1 MIPKSKFLGQ
11 SHEFWANVKLISQEI
26 GYTDRKSSD
35 IKIPTLEEIQATYTK
50 LSLDPKR
57 IIINN
62 KPTKFG
68 KLLTDYFK
76 YRSRILSEFAQNN
89 LMDKKEAQK
98 LYSKLKKELAPK
110 CPLPMNK
117 QKGAKRKPAYY
128 TCIVNMLIEKYSNR
142 LECDYEPKKL
152 TAFTKNKFPVYS
164 LSRRIDGAFPRTI
177 NPIAIWEI
185 KEYYYTTTF
194 GSRVA
199 DAVYETLLDGYELNE
214 FRSKSKV
221 KVKHYLMIDD
231 YFTWWTLGKSYLCR
245 ICDLLHMEF
254 IAEVFFG
261 KEVVERI
268 PIIIPEW
275 IKQLEKSN

>member
-1 MIPKSKFLGQ
+1 MIPKSKFLRQ

-35 IKIPTLEEIQATYTK
+35 IKIPTLEEIQATYSK

-57 IIINN
+57 IIIN
-62 KPTKFG
+62 KKLTKFG
-68 KLLTDYFK
+68 KLLTDYFD

-89 LMDKKEAQK
+89 LMDRKEAQK

-128 TCIVNMLIEKYSNR
+128 TCIVNMLIEKYSNG

-164 LSRRIDGAFPRTI
+164 LSRRIDGAFPRAI

-185 KEYYYTTTF
+185 KEYYHTTTF

-214 FRSKSKV
+214 FWSKSKV

-245 ICDLLHMEF
+245 ICDLLHMGF
-254 IAEVFFG
+254 ITEVFFG